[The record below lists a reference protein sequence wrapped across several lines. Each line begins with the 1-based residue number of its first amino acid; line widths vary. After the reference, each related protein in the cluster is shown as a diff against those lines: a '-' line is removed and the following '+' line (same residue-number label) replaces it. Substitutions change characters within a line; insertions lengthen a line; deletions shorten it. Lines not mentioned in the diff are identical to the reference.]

1 MKKREPNPHLVR
13 LIVWSKAK
21 RKVLG
26 LSIDFSSSA
35 QEHESLGSMAI
46 APGNVFQRRIPVR
59 KKTPKTSVGHSE
71 TAIQQHAGM
80 REMQIG
86 KSERFLI
93 RCLHRCIETELPALV
108 KLCQMIILLNLCQ
121 LEPVRTAPRMLISY
135 PN

>member
-59 KKTPKTSVGHSE
+59 KKTPKHQSV
-71 TAIQQHAGM
+71 TAKLQFSNTPACVKC
-80 REMQIG
+80 
-86 KSERFLI
+86 KSANQNVF
-93 RCLHRCIETELPALV
+93 
-108 KLCQMIILLNLCQ
+108 
-121 LEPVRTAPRMLISY
+121 
-135 PN
+135 